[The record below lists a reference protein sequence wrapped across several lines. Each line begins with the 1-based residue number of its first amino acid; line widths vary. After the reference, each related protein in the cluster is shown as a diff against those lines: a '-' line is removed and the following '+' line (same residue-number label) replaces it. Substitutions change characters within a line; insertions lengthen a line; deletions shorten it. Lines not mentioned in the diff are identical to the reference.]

1 MTNKAKSFVII
12 SLILVFT
19 VGVLCGVFLDKNIL
33 EEKRRQKRRG
43 ERPEPFPSLETMALE
58 LDLTADQQARIEEV
72 FQANHERLKIMHHEL
87 HKRFSDLR
95 KQLLD
100 EIKNVLNPEQIDK
113 FDTMIAL
120 YRARR
125 EERRKKEEERREK
138 EASRQERKKTPV
150 EGEKR

>member
-1 MTNKAKSFVII
+1 MTHKAKSFIII
-12 SLILVFT
+12 SLVLVFT

-33 EEKRRQKRRG
+33 EEKRHQKRRR
-43 ERPEPFPSLETMALE
+43 ERPEPFPSLETMAME
-58 LDLTADQQARIEEV
+58 LDLTDNQQALIKEV
-72 FQANHERLKIMHHEL
+72 FQANHERLKIMHNEL

-125 EERRKKEEERREK
+125 EERKKKEEEKREK
-138 EASRQERKKTPV
+138 EAPRQERKKAPV
-150 EGEKR
+150 KGEEK